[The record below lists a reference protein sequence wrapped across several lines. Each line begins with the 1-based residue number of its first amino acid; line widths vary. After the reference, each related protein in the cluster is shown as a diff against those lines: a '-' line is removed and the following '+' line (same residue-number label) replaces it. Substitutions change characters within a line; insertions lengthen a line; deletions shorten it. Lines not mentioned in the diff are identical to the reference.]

1 MPAKREP
8 KRQSRKS
15 KSKVV
20 RPSQKEQPG
29 RKSSTTSVVLS
40 KPELVIGLVGA
51 AGTDL
56 TTASDAVGAALAP
69 YGYSPAPIH
78 VSELMREVAGGGWLK
93 GVAFEDERIRTHMDA
108 GDKIRDQA
116 GRNDAVIGLAITAMS
131 EHRSEHFDEAPATN
145 TAFILNSLKHPD
157 EIETMRRIYRDRFI
171 LISVHASTDMRRE
184 ALKQKIAASHE
195 RPERPEDFRE
205 PAEKIMKRDEHDD
218 EHGFG
223 QNVREAFVLGHIYVS
238 TDNDVK
244 AGIARYFRLFFG
256 FPFETPTREEYAMFQ
271 SHTAALRSADLS
283 RQVGA
288 AICTSRGEIIA
299 VGCNEV
305 PKAGGGQYW
314 PEDRPDK
321 RDFQLGYDSN
331 VRHRDAALAEAFQQ
345 LQDQSLLGSDAGL
358 DSFMKALSR
367 TRLAHITEFGR
378 PMHAEMAAL
387 LDAARRG
394 AAVEGA
400 RLFTT
405 TFPCHN
411 CARHIVGAG
420 IQQVIYREPY
430 EKSLASALHK
440 DAIIVDST
448 TGANGKVVFR
458 RFVGVGPPQYL
469 GLFTKRVRK
478 DGKGKKVDWKE
489 AAAMPHLVTTETA
502 YLTNE
507 DDYLEDFADAIQK
520 VDLTRGDGDGDGTT

>member
-1 MPAKREP
+1 MPPIRKGAKPRRP
-8 KRQSRKS
+8 GNKRSTRKPS
-15 KSKVV
+15 IAKS
-20 RPSQKEQPG
+20 G
-29 RKSSTTSVVLS
+29 LT
-40 KPELVIGLVGA
+40 KPEIVVGLVGA
-51 AGTDL
+51 AGADL
-56 TTASDAVGAALAP
+56 SAATDAVGAALAP
-69 YGYSPAPIH
+69 YGYTPVPIR
-78 VSELMREVAGGGWLK
+78 VSELMKAVKGGDFLKAVAY
-93 GVAFEDERIRTHMDA
+93 EDERIRAHMDA
-108 GDKIRDQA
+108 GDEIRNQA
-116 GRNDAVIGLAITAMS
+116 DRNDAVVGLAITGMS
-131 EHRSEHFDEAPATN
+131 EYRSDNFSEAPATN
-145 TAFILNSLKHPD
+145 TAFILNSLKHPA

-171 LISVHASTDMRRE
+171 AISVHASTDTRRE

-195 RPERPEDFRE
+195 RPERPEEFRE
-205 PAEKIMKRDEHDD
+205 AAEEIMERDEHDD

-238 TDNDVK
+238 ADNDVK

-256 FPFETPTREEYAMFQ
+256 HPFETPTREEYAMFQ

-314 PEDRPDK
+314 PEDKPDK

-331 VRHRDAALAEAFQQ
+331 VRYRDAALGEAFQE
-345 LQDQSLLGSDAGL
+345 LQNRNLLASNAAL
-358 DSFMKALSR
+358 ESFMKALSQ

-411 CARHIVGAG
+411 CARHIIGAG
-420 IQQVIYREPY
+420 IEQVIYREPY

-440 DAIIVDST
+440 DAIVIDST

-489 AAAMPHLVTTETA
+489 ATAMPHLITTETA

-507 DDYLEDFADAIQK
+507 DDYLEEFGDAIQK
-520 VDLTRGDGDGDGTT
+520 VELRKGAGDGTT

>member
-1 MPAKREP
+1 MSPKASSAGRPRKP
-8 KRQSRKS
+8 KRKATRTTRK
-15 KSKVV
+15 K
-20 RPSQKEQPG
+20 RPG
-29 RKSSTTSVVLS
+29 RKLPSPGDNLS

-56 TTASDAVGAALAP
+56 TSATDAVGAALAP
-69 YGYSPAPIH
+69 YGYTPIPVR
-78 VSELMREVAGGGWLK
+78 VSELMREVKGGAWLK
-93 GVAFEDERIRTHMDA
+93 GVTYEDERIRAHMDA
-108 GDKIRDQA
+108 GDEIRNQA
-116 GRNDAVIGLAITAMS
+116 DRNDAVIGLGISAMS
-131 EHRSEHFDEAPATN
+131 EYRSEKFEGAPATN
-145 TAFILNSLKHPD
+145 TAFILNSLKHPT

-171 LISVHASTDMRRE
+171 AISVHASTDSRRE
-184 ALKQKIAASHE
+184 TLKQKIAASHE
-195 RPERPEDFRE
+195 RPERPEEFTKATE
-205 PAEKIMKRDEHDD
+205 EIMGRDEHDD

-223 QNVREAFVLGHIYVS
+223 QNVREAFVQGHIYVS

-244 AGIARYFRLFFG
+244 TGISRYFRLFFG
-256 FPFETPTREEYAMFQ
+256 HPFETPTREEYAMFQ

-314 PEDRPDK
+314 PEDKPDK

-331 VRHRDAALAEAFQQ
+331 TRYRDAALAEAFQQ
-345 LQDQSLLGSDAGL
+345 LQTQSLLASNAAL
-358 DSFMKALSR
+358 DTFMKALSR

-411 CARHIVGAG
+411 CARHIIGAG
-420 IQQVIYREPY
+420 IEQVIYREPY

-440 DAIIVDST
+440 DAVVVDST
-448 TGANGKVVFR
+448 TGTNGKVVFR

-469 GLFTKRVRK
+469 SLFTKRTRK
-478 DGKGKKVDWKE
+478 DEKGKRVDWKE
-489 AAAMPHLVTTETA
+489 ASAMPHLITTETA

-507 DDYLEDFADAIQK
+507 EDYLEEFSDAIEK
-520 VDLTRGDGDGDGTT
+520 VDLTKGDGDGIA